1 MCTYL
6 NVFTLLINILFNVYV
21 FKCIYHIFR
30 EKEKTCYLNKSENK
44 DFRESR

>member
-6 NVFTLLINILFNVYV
+6 NVFTLLINILFNAYV

-30 EKEKTCYLNKSENK
+30 EKEKNMLLKQI
-44 DFRESR
+44 